1 MGTEGEVK
9 IGDLG
14 LATFSLKKDALSVI
28 GTPEFMAPEFYN
40 EVYSTSVDIWAFGMA
55 MIEMLTRQCPY
66 AECDNVGQI
75 FRKVTNGIRPQQ
87 LDLIKDSHVREFVA
101 LCLADESERPSAEEL
116 LDHPFFNSDG
126 VNDNAPVQ
134 LYNYPSSN
142 NTITEVTLPN
152 EIITTEITTIVGDVD
167 HVIKQFNMNVVNR
180 EGDQLEVKAEIGIEF
195 KN

>member
-1 MGTEGEVK
+1 
-9 IGDLG
+9 
-14 LATFSLKKDALSVI
+14 
-28 GTPEFMAPEFYN
+28 MAPEFYN

-75 FRKVTNGIRPQQ
+75 FRKVTTGIRPQQ

-126 VNDNAPVQ
+126 ENDNAPVQ
-134 LYNYPSSN
+134 LCVYFFF
-142 NTITEVTLPN
+142 IFL
-152 EIITTEITTIVGDVD
+152 
-167 HVIKQFNMNVVNR
+167 F
-180 EGDQLEVKAEIGIEF
+180 
-195 KN
+195 